1 MSKHSADSHNLSL
14 CIHCNVT
21 FKSKKSLDEH
31 TVRKHLDLVESLSVK
46 VYKCAHCSY
55 KTTLKTSLHRH
66 MSQHPET
73 EGGSNLIICGHC
85 NITFKSK
92 QTLDDHTIRT
102 HPDFIAS
109 VSGKIHECTYCTYKT
124 SVKSHFDRHIMKHSN
139 TKLKCMHCKARY
151 ECRIRL
157 DEHIFRKHPDSI
169 ASISSKIHE
178 CTYCT
183 FKTLW
188 KTLFDE
194 HTLKRHGNVDGHN
207 SNICVHCNTTYKSK
221 KTLDDHT
228 VRKHRQSTALISRKI
243 YECTCCAFKTVM
255 KSNLARHMLKHPE
268 GVRFMCTDCNAKFT
282 NKKNFDNHTLRKHPH
297 LIATITRKLHKC
309 TYCAYQTVLKANFD
323 RHLLTHPETVNKYKF
338 KICVHCNAKFKH
350 KFSLD
355 DHTLRTHPDFIASLS
370 CKVYECPCC
379 PYKSVAKAKLDRHM
393 LIHNET
399 ANKFKI
405 CVHCNKK
412 FKKKSGL
419 DDHTLRN
426 HIDFIASVSSE
437 VHECPCCTYKTVT
450 KAKFD
455 RHMLIHTETANKF
468 KICVHC
474 NKKFKSKASA
484 DDHTIRE
491 HPDLIATISS
501 KIHACRYCT
510 YKTTK
515 KNQWTQHLNK
525 HAMMAQFMCTDCN
538 AIFTNKKNLDDH
550 TLRKHP
556 HLIATITR
564 KLHKCTYC
572 AYQTVLKAN
581 FDRHLLTHPET
592 VNNYKFKICVHCNAK
607 FRKKGSLDD
616 HTLRKHP
623 DCMASFSCKVYKCAH
638 CTYKT
643 VTKATLGRHMLKHF
657 MRTSSYNLS
666 MCVHCNATYKSKRKL
681 DEHVVRKHPNYIASI
696 SRKMHECIYCTYKST
711 MSSSFAKHML
721 KHPETMNEYKFKICV
736 HCNAKFKH
744 KFSLDDHTLRKHP
757 DFIASLSCKVYDC
770 PCCPYKTVAKAKLD
784 RHMLIHNETASKFKI
799 CVHCNK
805 KFKNKSGLDDHTL
818 RNHMDFIASVSSEVH
833 ECPCCTYKTVT
844 KAKFDRHML
853 IHTER
858 ANKFNICVHCNAKFK
873 SKASVDDHT
882 IREHPDLIATISSK
896 IHECRYCTYKTTKK
910 SHWTQHLNKHAKT
923 YNAKF
928 KRKASLDDH
937 TLRKHPDF
945 MASVSCK
952 VYECAHCTYKTVM
965 KATLVRHMTV
975 NNYKFKICVHC
986 NLKYKH
992 KFSLDDHTLRK
1003 HPDLIATISSKIHE
1017 CTYCTYKTTRKSH
1030 WIQHLNKHAKTKL
1043 RKSTS
1048 NVRYKS
1054 KQKLDNHIISKHPNS
1069 MASISSKIHECKL
1082 CTYKTT
1088 VKSNL
1093 TQHMTKHTETADIYK
1108 LRCKHCDETFKR
1120 RPCLDEH
1127 VIRIHPHLIP
1137 TVTSKIHECSYCAYQ
1152 TVRKHHFVRHMLK
1165 HRSYNLSVCLHCN
1178 AKYKSKQLLDYH
1190 ILRKHPNAIASVSS
1204 KIHECTHCTYKT
1216 TLKSNFSKHM
1226 LKHSEAVK

>member
-1 MSKHSADSHNLSL
+1 
-14 CIHCNVT
+14 
-21 FKSKKSLDEH
+21 
-31 TVRKHLDLVESLSVK
+31 
-46 VYKCAHCSY
+46 
-55 KTTLKTSLHRH
+55 

-139 TKLKCMHCKARY
+139 TKL
-151 ECRIRL
+151 
-157 DEHIFRKHPDSI
+157 
-169 ASISSKIHE
+169 
-178 CTYCT
+178 
-183 FKTLW
+183 
-188 KTLFDE
+188 
-194 HTLKRHGNVDGHN
+194 
-207 SNICVHCNTTYKSK
+207 NICVHCNTTYKSK

-268 GVRFMCTDCNAKFT
+268 LADSDNLSRCIHCKATYKSKTNLDDHTLKQHPDFIATVSSKLHKCTYCTYQTTIKFRLTQHLNKHAKTKLRCTDCNAKFT

-323 RHLLTHPETVNKYKF
+323 RHLLTHPE
-338 KICVHCNAKFKH
+338 
-350 KFSLD
+350 
-355 DHTLRTHPDFIASLS
+355 
-370 CKVYECPCC
+370 
-379 PYKSVAKAKLDRHM
+379 
-393 LIHNET
+393 
-399 ANKFKI
+399 
-405 CVHCNKK
+405 
-412 FKKKSGL
+412 
-419 DDHTLRN
+419 
-426 HIDFIASVSSE
+426 
-437 VHECPCCTYKTVT
+437 
-450 KAKFD
+450 
-455 RHMLIHTETANKF
+455 
-468 KICVHC
+468 
-474 NKKFKSKASA
+474 
-484 DDHTIRE
+484 
-491 HPDLIATISS
+491 
-501 KIHACRYCT
+501 
-510 YKTTK
+510 
-515 KNQWTQHLNK
+515 
-525 HAMMAQFMCTDCN
+525 AQFMCTDCN

-592 VNNYKFKICVHCNAK
+592 VNK
-607 FRKKGSLDD
+607 
-616 HTLRKHP
+616 
-623 DCMASFSCKVYKCAH
+623 
-638 CTYKT
+638 
-643 VTKATLGRHMLKHF
+643 
-657 MRTSSYNLS
+657 
-666 MCVHCNATYKSKRKL
+666 CVHCNATYKSKRKL

-721 KHPETMNEYKFKICV
+721 KHPSAQFMCTA
-736 HCNAKFKH
+736 CNAIFTTERI
-744 KFSLDDHTLRKHP
+744 LDDHRVRKHP
-757 DFIASLSCKVYDC
+757 HLIATINRKLHKCIYC
-770 PCCPYKTVAKAKLD
+770 AYQTILKANCD
-784 RHMLIHNETASKFKI
+784 RHVLTHLETG
-799 CVHCNK
+799 N
-805 KFKNKSGLDDHTL
+805 N
-818 RNHMDFIASVSSEVH
+818 
-833 ECPCCTYKTVT
+833 Y
-844 KAKFDRHML
+844 
-853 IHTER
+853 
-858 ANKFNICVHCNAKFK
+858 KFNICVHC
-873 SKASVDDHT
+873 
-882 IREHPDLIATISSK
+882 
-896 IHECRYCTYKTTKK
+896 
-910 SHWTQHLNKHAKT
+910 
-923 YNAKF
+923 NAKF

-1043 RKSTS
+1043 
-1048 NVRYKS
+1048 
-1054 KQKLDNHIISKHPNS
+1054 
-1069 MASISSKIHECKL
+1069 
-1082 CTYKTT
+1082 
-1088 VKSNL
+1088 
-1093 TQHMTKHTETADIYK
+1093 
-1108 LRCKHCDETFKR
+1108 
-1120 RPCLDEH
+1120 
-1127 VIRIHPHLIP
+1127 
-1137 TVTSKIHECSYCAYQ
+1137 
-1152 TVRKHHFVRHMLK
+1152 
-1165 HRSYNLSVCLHCN
+1165 VCLHCN

-1226 LKHSEAVK
+1226 LKHSEAVKICVYCNAKHKSKRSLDEHVIRQHPNFISSITSKLHQCTYCTYKSTLRNSFAKHMLKHPEAFQICVHCNAKHKSKRSLDEHVIRKHPNSVASITSKIHECTYCTYKSTVSTSLAKHMLKHPEAVNNCNHCNAKFKNKISLDNHTIRYHPNFVASVTRKVHECPCCTYKTTLKGNLHKHMLIHPEAKSVMSSIDKHMSKHSQITNKHKSNTCSHCNATFKRKESFDDRAVRKHPDLVASISSKTFKKYTLYT